1 MKLINQ
7 KPTLVLSANELH
19 ALEVVDELLDNL
31 EAEDCDAIDA
41 VLEDSGWT
49 SCDIS
54 HLRELLQ
61 AIIDEGMVA
70 GSATAKALVVEY
82 TAELVIG

>member
-49 SCDIS
+49 SCDIDN
-54 HLRELLQ
+54 LRGLID
-61 AIIDEGMVA
+61 AI
-70 GSATAKALVVEY
+70 GSAAMVIGSASAKALVVQY
-82 TAELVIG
+82 TAELVVG

>member
-49 SCDIS
+49 SCDIN

>member
-49 SCDIS
+49 SCDIDN
-54 HLRELLQ
+54 LRGLLQ

>member
-19 ALEVVDELLDNL
+19 ALEVVDELLANL
-31 EAEDCDAIDA
+31 EDEDCDAVDA
-41 VLEDSGWT
+41 ILEDNDWSY
-49 SCDIS
+49 CDIEN
-54 HLRELLQ
+54 LRGLLQ
-61 AIIDEGMVA
+61 AIIEEGMVA

>member
-19 ALEVVDELLDNL
+19 ALEVVDELLANL
-31 EAEDCDAIDA
+31 EDEDCDAVDA
-41 VLEDSGWT
+41 ILEDNDWSY
-49 SCDIS
+49 CDIEN
-54 HLRELLQ
+54 LRGLLQ
-61 AIIDEGMVA
+61 VIIEEG
-70 GSATAKALVVEY
+70 LVVEY

>member
-49 SCDIS
+49 SCDIDN
-54 HLRELLQ
+54 LRGLLQ
-61 AIIDEGMVA
+61 AIIEEGMVA